1 MSISHLLEDFG
12 TQSAGRSSI
21 AMTDVSLEEQRLES
35 FEQGYKAGWD
45 DALKAQNNTA
55 VQISEEFARNLQDL
69 SFTYRE
75 AYAHILKSMN
85 PLLSQIVETVLP
97 EMAQKTLGLRV
108 IEQLQEMVKATG
120 DTGIEVRV
128 SCANQSAVAS
138 LLKQEFG
145 FPVAIKEDASLS
157 DTQALLKFDETEKQI
172 DLGEVLSG
180 IGQAVSGFFH
190 EHQKEVVNG

>member
-97 EMAQKTLGLRV
+97 EMAQQTLGLRV

-128 SCANQSAVAS
+128 SSANQPAVAG

-145 FPVAIKEDASLS
+145 FPVAITEDASLS
-157 DTQALLKFDETEKQI
+157 ETQALLKFDETEKQI
-172 DLGEVLSG
+172 DLGEVLSA

>member
-12 TQSAGRSSI
+12 TKSAGRSSI

-75 AYAHILKSMN
+75 AYTHILKSMN

-145 FPVAIKEDASLS
+145 FPVAIKDDASLS

>member
-12 TQSAGRSSI
+12 TQSAGRPSI

-145 FPVAIKEDASLS
+145 FPVAIKDDASLS
-157 DTQALLKFDETEKQI
+157 DTQALLRFDETEKQI

>member
-12 TQSAGRSSI
+12 TKSVSRASI

-97 EMAQKTLGLRV
+97 EMAQQTLGLRV
-108 IEQLQEMVKATG
+108 VEQLQEMVKATG

-128 SCANQSAVAS
+128 SSANQSAVAG

-145 FPVAIKEDASLS
+145 FPVAIEDDASLS

-172 DLGEVLSG
+172 DLGEVLSC

>member
-145 FPVAIKEDASLS
+145 FPVAIKDDASLS

>member
-12 TQSAGRSSI
+12 NKSASRSSI

-97 EMAQKTLGLRV
+97 EMAQQTLGLRV

-145 FPVAIKEDASLS
+145 FPVAITEDASLS

-172 DLGEVLSG
+172 DLGEVLSA

>member
-12 TQSAGRSSI
+12 AKGAGRNSI

-45 DALKAQNNTA
+45 DALKSQNNA
-55 VQISEEFARNLQDL
+55 VSQISEEFARNLQDL

-75 AYAHILKSMN
+75 AYAHVIKSMN

-97 EMAQKTLGLRV
+97 EMAQQTIGMRV
-108 IEQLQEMVKATG
+108 VEQLQEMVKTSG
-120 DTGIEVRV
+120 ESGVEVV
-128 SCANQSAVAS
+128 VAQANQSALAK
-138 LLKQEFG
+138 LLAQEFA
-145 FPVAIKEDASLS
+145 FPVGLKIDPALTE
-157 DTQALLKFDETEKQI
+157 TQALLKFDETEKQI
-172 DLGEVLSG
+172 DLDEVLAG